1 MTALLKATA
10 LRVSFADRGLKS
22 AFGPAPEVEVLHGV
36 DFEIAPGECVGIVG
50 ESGSGKTT
58 LGRALLGL
66 VRPASGAIVFEN
78 RPIAGLAER
87 ELRPLRARMQMVFQ
101 NPLSA
106 FNPRRTVGDSIA
118 APVEATG
125 LAHGAA
131 ARALARAALDRAGLA
146 STLFDRYPHQL
157 SGGQRQRAGIARAIV
172 TSPKFILADEILSG
186 LDASTQAQI
195 LMLLR
200 ELRSELGLALAFIA
214 HDLSVVRVLCSRVMV
229 MLAGR
234 VVEEGKTQPLFN
246 WPRHAYTRQLL
257 DAIPLPV
264 VDREWLDRTPPAASR
279 DTAAPPASYDRPVK
293 LRRNPL
299 MGEFIKV
306 KARDGGKFRAYLA
319 TPDKGTGPGL
329 VLLQEIFGV
338 NAFMTDMADRFAEE
352 GYVVLVPDIF
362 WRLEPAV
369 SLGYSDADVARGREL
384 LRRLDMDQAVE
395 DIGAAIR
402 ALRKRDEHKG
412 KIGVLGYCLGGTL
425 AYLAAAR
432 EDVDCAVSYYGSG
445 VDAHLDEAKAA
456 RCPLAFHLAG
466 DDAHAPPAARE
477 RIKQAFRKRKDVS
490 VFVYPGARHA
500 FANHHRD
507 TYDKPADLMA
517 YSRSLTL
524 LRSVMGPVYDLG
536 HLWDMHCYHE
546 FATRDVDATMQTMV
560 AEPYVNHVP
569 TMTGGVGHDNV
580 KRFYKY
586 HFVDANPDDT
596 KLVPISRTIGSDRVV
611 DEMLFCFTHS
621 REIDWMLP
629 GIKPT
634 GRYVEIPLV
643 AIVRFRGDKLYSEHI
658 YWDQASVLHQI
669 GVLNAKGLPVAGI
682 ETAKKL
688 LDETRP
694 SNDLMA
700 DRWRTS
706 DGKPT

>member
-1 MTALLKATA
+1 MTALLKASA
-10 LRVSFADRGLKS
+10 LRVSFADRARKPL
-22 AFGPAPEVEVLHGV
+22 FGPVPELEVLHGV

-66 VRPASGAIVFEN
+66 VRPASGEIVFES
-78 RPIAGLAER
+78 RSIANLPER
-87 ELRPLRARMQMVFQ
+87 DLRPLRARLQMVFQ

-106 FNPRRTVGDSIA
+106 FNPRRTVGESIA
-118 APVEATG
+118 APVAATG
-125 LAHGAA
+125 LAHGGA
-131 ARALARAALDRAGLA
+131 ARALARTALERAGLA
-146 STLFDRYPHQL
+146 SALFDRYPHEL

-195 LMLLR
+195 LTLLR
-200 ELRSELGLALAFIA
+200 ELQKELGLALAFIA

-229 MLAGR
+229 MLAGK
-234 VVEEGKTQPLFN
+234 VVEQGPTMSLFN

-264 VDREWLDRTPPAASR
+264 VDREWLDRLPPSIHET
-279 DTAAPPASYDRPVK
+279 TAEPAPYDPPIAH
-293 LRRNPL
+293 RRNPL

-319 TPDKGTGPGL
+319 TPEKGSGPGL
-329 VLLQEIFGV
+329 VLVQEIFGI

-369 SLGYSDADVARGREL
+369 SLGYSDADVAKARGL
-384 LRRLDMDQAVE
+384 LGRLDMDQAVE
-395 DIGAAIR
+395 DIGAAVR

-412 KIGVLGYCLGGTL
+412 KIGVLGYCLGGSL

-432 EDVDCAVSYYGSG
+432 EDVDCAVSYYGSA
-445 VDAHLDEAKAA
+445 VDAHLGEAKNAS
-456 RCPLAFHLAG
+456 CPMVFHLAG
-466 DDAHAPPAARE
+466 DDAHFPQAAQE
-477 RIKQAFRKRKDVS
+477 RLRHAFRKRKDVA
-490 VFVYPGARHA
+490 VHVYPGAKHA

-507 TYDKPADLMA
+507 TYDKPAAMMA
-517 YSRSLTL
+517 YSRSLAL
-524 LRSVMGPVYDLG
+524 LRGAMGPVYDLG

-560 AEPYVNHVP
+560 PEPYVNHIP
-569 TMTGGVGHDNV
+569 TMTGGVGHDHL

-586 HFVDANPDDT
+586 HFVDSNPDDT
-596 KLVPISRTIGSDRVV
+596 KLIPISRTIGSDRVV
-611 DEMLFCFTHS
+611 DEMLFCFTHT

-634 GRYVEIPLV
+634 GKYVEVPLV
-643 AIVRFRGDKLYSEHI
+643 AIICFRGDRLYNEHI

-682 ETAKKL
+682 ETARKL

-700 DRWRTS
+700 DQWKKS
-706 DGKPT
+706 EGKPV